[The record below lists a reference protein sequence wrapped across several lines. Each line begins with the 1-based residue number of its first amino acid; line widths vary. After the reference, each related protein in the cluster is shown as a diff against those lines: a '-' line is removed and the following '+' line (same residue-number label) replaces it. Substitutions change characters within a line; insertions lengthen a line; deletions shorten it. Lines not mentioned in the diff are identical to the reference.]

1 MGPIM
6 KGKFIVLEGIDG
18 SGTTTV
24 ANRMHSALLDL
35 EVPVHV
41 TEEPSQGPIGSL
53 IRQVLHGRFVSTG
66 FAGPAAPSWSTMAL
80 LFGADR
86 LDHLESEILPN
97 LSDGINVISD
107 RYLHSSLVYQTVTSG
122 DDESLGWIEAV
133 NRFAVTPD
141 IIFFLEVTAE
151 EAQRR
156 RLARR
161 IGHELYEDLPLQQ
174 KIAEK
179 YREIFSSHTGSDLV
193 VVDANA
199 PLEKVVEKVLG
210 ETRRFM
216 KI

>member
-1 MGPIM
+1 MM
-6 KGKFIVLEGIDG
+6 EGKFIVLEGIDG
-18 SGTTTV
+18 SGTTTL
-24 ANRMHSALLDL
+24 ANKMHSALLDL

-66 FAGPAAPSWSTMAL
+66 FAGQAAPSWSTMAL
-80 LFGADR
+80 LFAADR

-122 DDESLGWIEAV
+122 SDASLDWIAAV
-133 NRFAVTPD
+133 NRFARKPD
-141 IIFFLEVTAE
+141 IIFFLDVTAE

-161 IGHELYEDLPLQQ
+161 IGHELYEDLALQQ

-179 YREIFSSHTGSDLV
+179 YREILANSKDGKVV

-199 PLEKVVEKVLG
+199 PLEEVVKKVLD
-210 ETRRFM
+210 EIRRFM

>member
-1 MGPIM
+1 ME
-6 KGKFIVLEGIDG
+6 GKFIVLEGIDG

-24 ANRMHSALLDL
+24 AGRMHAALLDL

-66 FAGPAAPSWSTMAL
+66 FSGQGAPSWSTMAL

-86 LDHLESEILPN
+86 LDHLESEIVPN

-107 RYLHSSLVYQTVTSG
+107 RYIHSSLVYQTVTSG
-122 DDESLGWIEAV
+122 DDDSLGWIEAV

-141 IIFFLEVTAE
+141 IIFFLDVTAE

-179 YREIFSSHTGSDLV
+179 YREILGRYRDCRV
-193 VVDANA
+193 VMVDAGV
-199 PLEKVVEKVLG
+199 PLEEVVKKVLD

-216 KI
+216 GI